1 MFLFNP
7 NATKYGPKKLRIL
20 TLAFAEI
27 GFMSQ
32 EILLV
37 FYHYSMDFAWIFCLF
52 SAWLKIFTLKMKM
65 KEIFKHAAI
74 LHQYFSKGKQRRKS
88 ERNESRVNST
98 FLCAMLTNS
107 QRYFKYFAIVQK
119 KLRLYLHAEH

>member
-1 MFLFNP
+1 
-7 NATKYGPKKLRIL
+7 
-20 TLAFAEI
+20 
-27 GFMSQ
+27 
-32 EILLV
+32 
-37 FYHYSMDFAWIFCLF
+37 
-52 SAWLKIFTLKMKM
+52 MKM

-88 ERNESRVNST
+88 ERHESRVNST
-98 FLCAMLTNS
+98 LLCIMLTNS